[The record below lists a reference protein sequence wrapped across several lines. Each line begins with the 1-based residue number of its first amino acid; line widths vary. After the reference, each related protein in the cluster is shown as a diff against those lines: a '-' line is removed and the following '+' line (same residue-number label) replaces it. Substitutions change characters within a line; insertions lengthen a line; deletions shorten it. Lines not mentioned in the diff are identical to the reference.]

1 MKNPILNNKN
11 FSKFLVDKR
20 SLKKFHPNFKIG
32 PNAWQTYK
40 LLIENRLKEGPKPH
54 DSIPLWDTLHITI
67 MCHELES
74 HARVGIPR
82 VSTPLD
88 LSLLGAA
95 NFLQWVCVNL
105 VLANW
110 SRMGRGCWS
119 SHEQVFNIYIHV
131 QIHNHLYSRYSKFVW
146 MNVCLQNILFV
157 WLSYKWISLSL
168 SLVVHLITHKQ

>member
-1 MKNPILNNKN
+1 MTN
-11 FSKFLVDKR
+11 VQA
-20 SLKKFHPNFKIG
+20 LKI
-32 PNAWQTYK
+32 
-40 LLIENRLKEGPKPH
+40 
-54 DSIPLWDTLHITI
+54 
-67 MCHELES
+67 CHELES

-168 SLVVHLITHKQ
+168 SLSLFTWLLINNRVDRKVSQRGIKSWVWSFWENHLLRAHYCSSSCFGAYFESWV